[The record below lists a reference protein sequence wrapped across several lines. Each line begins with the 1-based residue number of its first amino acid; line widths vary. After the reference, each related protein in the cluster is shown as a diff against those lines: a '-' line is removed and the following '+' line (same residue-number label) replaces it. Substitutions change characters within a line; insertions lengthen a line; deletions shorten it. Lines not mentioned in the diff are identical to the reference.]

1 MMSPIGVLVKESRSV
16 VLNLWVDRFRS
27 GRDEDRVFEFKGS
40 FGRYFGLRK
49 GAFGGNLIDQNKTAP
64 TEDHNNPGVPAQA
77 LGHWMG
83 VL

>member
-1 MMSPIGVLVKESRSV
+1 MMSPIGVLVKESTSV

-27 GRDEDRVFEFKGS
+27 GRDEDRVFETKCS

-49 GAFGGNLIDQNKTAP
+49 GAFGGNLIDPNKT
-64 TEDHNNPGVPAQA
+64 TLTQDDNNTGVPAQA

-83 VL
+83 VP